1 MADINTPILSAIA
14 TVSSKLQDLVIKN
27 GQLIF
32 VQDKQK
38 IALDF
43 NDKRVFYNQIII
55 LQTDQER
62 QTILA
67 PISDL
72 FYFVIDTAVLW
83 TYSNGW
89 IQITLSPQDVVF
101 IGTTLPELGS
111 NRTVYVNKED
121 KNISVWDEDTSSYVV
136 VSDTT
141 SSVEENDILSLF
153 NV

>member
-14 TVSSKLQDLVIKN
+14 TVSSKLPDLAIKN

-67 PISDL
+67 PVSDL

-89 IQITLSPQDVVF
+89 IQITLSPQDIVF

-111 NRTVYVNKED
+111 NRTVYINKEEKD
-121 KNISVWDEDTSSYVV
+121 ISVWDEDTSYYVV
-136 VSDTT
+136 ISDTT
-141 SSVEENDILSLF
+141 SSVEENDIL
-153 NV
+153 

>member
-14 TVSSKLQDLVIKN
+14 TVSSKLPDLVIKN